1 MVNTTRY
8 LRVYTDFNFIR
19 SLTIEAEY
27 ADSDI
32 FNLQAQ
38 SPGFTLDAILCEQ
51 GNILNLY
58 LYW

>member
-8 LRVYTDFNFIR
+8 LSVFSISFIR
-19 SLTIEAEY
+19 FPPFTIETEY

-51 GNILNLY
+51 GHLLNLY
-58 LYW
+58 LY